1 LKLFGAFLLVT
12 AGFAAGSLA
21 AKAKK
26 DTLDRMEAV
35 AGLISHL
42 LRRIESSN
50 TLLFDAINEYKS
62 DMLKK
67 CGFYTAFDGGR
78 TSVNRAW
85 QNAVYT
91 LSLPPE
97 ANAVLLSLGD
107 GFGLM
112 CREKQLEALK
122 RTQSGLETLI
132 SAAAEKLA
140 KISRC
145 YGLLGALAGLLA
157 AILIA

>member
-1 LKLFGAFLLVT
+1 
-12 AGFAAGSLA
+12 
-21 AKAKK
+21 
-26 DTLDRMEAV
+26 M
-35 AGLISHL
+35 
-42 LRRIESSN
+42 
-50 TLLFDAINEYKS
+50 LFDAINEYKS

-140 KISRC
+140 KSSRC

>member
-1 LKLFGAFLLVT
+1 MKLFGAFLLVT

-97 ANAVLLSLGD
+97 AMPYCSHSATDLVLCAAKSS
-107 GFGLM
+107 
-112 CREKQLEALK
+112 LK
-122 RTQSGLETLI
+122 R
-132 SAAAEKLA
+132 
-140 KISRC
+140 
-145 YGLLGALAGLLA
+145 
-157 AILIA
+157 

>member
-1 LKLFGAFLLVT
+1 
-12 AGFAAGSLA
+12 
-21 AKAKK
+21 
-26 DTLDRMEAV
+26 M
-35 AGLISHL
+35 
-42 LRRIESSN
+42 
-50 TLLFDAINEYKS
+50 LFDAINEYKS

-67 CGFYTAFDGGR
+67 CGFYIAFDGGR

>member
-1 LKLFGAFLLVT
+1 
-12 AGFAAGSLA
+12 
-21 AKAKK
+21 
-26 DTLDRMEAV
+26 MEAV

-85 QNAVYT
+85 QNAFYT

-97 ANAVLLSLGD
+97 ANAVLLSLG
-107 GFGLM
+107 
-112 CREKQLEALK
+112 EKQLEALK

>member
-1 LKLFGAFLLVT
+1 MKLFGAFLLVT

-112 CREKQLEALK
+112 CREKQLE
-122 RTQSGLETLI
+122 TLI

>member
-1 LKLFGAFLLVT
+1 
-12 AGFAAGSLA
+12 
-21 AKAKK
+21 
-26 DTLDRMEAV
+26 
-35 AGLISHL
+35 
-42 LRRIESSN
+42 
-50 TLLFDAINEYKS
+50 
-62 DMLKK
+62 MLKK

-140 KISRC
+140 KSSRC

>member
-1 LKLFGAFLLVT
+1 MKLFGAFLLVT

-26 DTLDRMEAV
+26 D
-35 AGLISHL
+35 
-42 LRRIESSN
+42 
-50 TLLFDAINEYKS
+50 
-62 DMLKK
+62 
-67 CGFYTAFDGGR
+67 TAFDGGR

-140 KISRC
+140 KSSRC